1 MSFPIKKVIF
11 HWYVSLPEGKTY
23 SQQFQQYLCG
33 PPQVLTLH
41 AAVQAPQESKAARR
55 EPSIFWG
62 GQVEGEH
69 PPEVQCTFMSIYI
82 YIYIYII
89 IHIYICICMCIYIY
103 IFVYLFIHLFIYYY
117 MIISYILVL
126 CINMNGHSG
135 HDWLIRF

>member
-69 PPEVQCTFMSIYI
+69 PPEVRCTFMSIYI

-89 IHIYICICMCIYIY
+89 IHIYVYVCVYIY
-103 IFVYLFIHLFIYYY
+103 ICLFIYSFIYLLLHDY
-117 MIISYILVL
+117 IIYTCV
-126 CINMNGHSG
+126 MYKYE
-135 HDWLIRF
+135 WPQRP